1 MSRLVDATLTLL
13 REKSACQQLEND
25 EDDTEHDEIP
35 MDAVSNLLHAIAK
48 SLDLLSTP
56 STVESS
62 WTAYTCRQH
71 LFNSSEKVLVAVND
85 GQR

>member
-48 SLDLLSTP
+48 SL
-56 STVESS
+56 ESS